1 MPFNTACQL
10 DKEGRTLLPE
20 CLVNCFIVAQIG
32 ENAYSCI
39 LLIQTINV
47 CFEGNLLGLQETDAS
62 HLKRLKE

>member
-47 CFEGNLLGLQETDAS
+47 CFDNLAVLLFLKSTVLQ
-62 HLKRLKE
+62 